1 MKSTQKETI
10 TAKKMNVFSSSQMA
24 WLLLGAW
31 LTYSVVML
39 WHFKEQTNSN
49 ASVCK
54 VAR

>member
-1 MKSTQKETI
+1 MKNMHKEII
-10 TAKKMNVFSSSQMA
+10 TAKSMNVFSSSQMA

-39 WHFKEQTNSN
+39 WHFKEQTNWN

>member
-1 MKSTQKETI
+1 MKTIHKEVI
-10 TAKKMNVFSSSQMA
+10 VAKRMSVFSSSQMA
-24 WLLLGAW
+24 WLLLSVW

-39 WHFKEQTNSN
+39 WHFKEQTNWN